1 MMDQPLDCATLPP
14 QPQGSRIEL
23 NPSTLLAPV
32 PVVLV
37 SCCGLPG
44 EGCDQPNLI
53 TIAWAGII
61 NSEPPMV
68 SVAIRPSR
76 HSHAQISQ
84 SREFVINLV
93 DENLLQ
99 ATDFCGV
106 KSGRDLDK
114 FAACSLQ
121 PEKASQMHHA
131 PSVAQSP
138 LTLSCQV
145 EQILPLGS
153 HDLFLARVLA
163 VEVQAALLDKDKR
176 LCLDK
181 ARLVAFAHGNYYA
194 LGQMLGFFG
203 YSVARPQVLAKRM
216 PKPKPVPEPRNSTRR
231 NKALPAQRPPN
242 SHQKKPRT

>member
-1 MMDQPLDCATLPP
+1 MDQHPDLNTP
-14 QPQGSRIEL
+14 QTQFFSPKVEL

-44 EGCDQPNLI
+44 EGCDQANLI
-53 TIAWAGII
+53 TVAWAGTV

-68 SVAIRPSR
+68 SVSIRPSR
-76 HSHAQISQ
+76 YSHTQISQ

-93 DENLLQ
+93 DEKLLQ

-114 FAACSLQ
+114 FSACKLSAV
-121 PEKASQMHHA
+121 KASQMNHA
-131 PSVAQSP
+131 PAVAQSP

-153 HDLFLARVLA
+153 HDLFLARVAA
-163 VEVQAALLDKDKR
+163 VEVNPSLLDADNR
-176 LCLDK
+176 LRLDK
-181 ARLVAFAHGNYYA
+181 AGLVAYAHGNYYS
-194 LGQMLGFFG
+194 LGKLLGFFG

-216 PKPKPVPEPRNSTRR
+216 PPAKKKTAPKAKKGKSRST
-231 NKALPAQRPPN
+231 
-242 SHQKKPRT
+242 

>member
-1 MMDQPLDCATLPP
+1 MDLSQALAPKV
-14 QPQGSRIEL
+14 EL

-44 EGCDQPNLI
+44 EGYDQANMI
-53 TIAWAGII
+53 TVAWAGTI

-68 SVAIRPSR
+68 SVSIRPSR
-76 HSHAQISQ
+76 YSHTQISQ

-93 DENLLQ
+93 NDKILK

-114 FAACSLQ
+114 FSACKLNAI
-121 PEKASQMHHA
+121 KASQLQHA
-131 PSVAQSP
+131 PAVAQSP

-153 HDLFLARVLA
+153 HDLFLARVAA
-163 VEVQAALLDKDKR
+163 VEVSPALLDADNR
-176 LCLDK
+176 LRLDK
-181 ARLVAFAHGNYYA
+181 ANLVAYAHGNYYS
-194 LGQMLGFFG
+194 LGRLLGFFG

-216 PKPKPVPEPRNSTRR
+216 PPS
-231 NKALPAQRPPN
+231 
-242 SHQKKPRT
+242 QKKTAHKKGRSRSN